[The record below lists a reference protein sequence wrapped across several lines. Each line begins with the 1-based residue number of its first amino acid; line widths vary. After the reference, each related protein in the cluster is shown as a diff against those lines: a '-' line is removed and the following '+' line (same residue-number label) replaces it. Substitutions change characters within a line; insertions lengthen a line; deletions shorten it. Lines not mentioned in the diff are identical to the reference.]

1 MAGGAAA
8 RPPRTEAGAQR
19 KAEPFRRRRTMEKT
33 MRKMKDSG
41 VEWIGE
47 IPEDWEV
54 FPLFALFKEKRC
66 KNIGLKEKNVLSL
79 SYGKIIRRNIENN
92 YGLLPKS
99 FETYNVVNKLN
110 IVLRL
115 TDLQNDKTSLRVGL
129 VTETGIITSAYI
141 TLENKINLDSRFFY
155 FLLYSY
161 DVLKVIYN
169 MGNGVRQNLKFIELS
184 RISLL
189 FPPLPE
195 QQRIADYLDDKCGQ
209 LDSCMELTRR
219 SMEKLREYK
228 NSLIAEAVTRGL
240 DPDVPMKDS
249 GIPWIGKIPEDW
261 DIIKLSYG
269 VSSFGS
275 GTTPASE
282 NESFY
287 DGNILWVTTSELREN
302 VIYDTKK
309 HISDLAL
316 DKFSA
321 LKLFHE
327 GSLVVAMYGAT
338 IGRMAFLGKKAT
350 TNQACCVIYGEV
362 YIILRYLYYFI
373 LAYKENIISLSQG
386 SGQPNLSQDIIKNIR
401 ITMPLKDEQ
410 QRIADYLDKK
420 CAHIDA
426 LLEQKQKLLDKLADY
441 KKSLIFECVT
451 GKREVTA

>member
-1 MAGGAAA
+1 MRMPWRAALPLA
-8 RPPRTEAGAQR
+8 KPRTEAGAQR

-54 FPLFALFKEKRC
+54 GKVKQHYKITLGKMLSSKKKSEDETYENYLCAQNVTENGLNFKTLKKMWFSQDEKSNFILNKNDVIIVEGGNVGLCCIYNGEYYPCYIQNALHK
-66 KNIGLKEKNVLSL
+66 VT
-79 SYGKIIRRNIENN
+79 SYGSFKNKFLFYWMKFVDSTTYIYQITN
-92 YGLLPKS
+92 KS
-99 FETYNVVNKLN
+99 TIAHYTKDKLGN
-110 IVLRL
+110 TPIVCLNS
-115 TDLQNDKTSLRVGL
+115 T
-129 VTETGIITSAYI
+129 
-141 TLENKINLDSRFFY
+141 
-155 FLLYSY
+155 
-161 DVLKVIYN
+161 
-169 MGNGVRQNLKFIELS
+169 
-184 RISLL
+184 
-189 FPPLPE
+189 E

-338 IGRMAFLGKKAT
+338 IGRMAFLEKKAT
-350 TNQACCVIYGEV
+350 TNQACCVI
-362 YIILRYLYYFI
+362 
-373 LAYKENIISLSQG
+373 
-386 SGQPNLSQDIIKNIR
+386 
-401 ITMPLKDEQ
+401 
-410 QRIADYLDKK
+410 
-420 CAHIDA
+420 
-426 LLEQKQKLLDKLADY
+426 
-441 KKSLIFECVT
+441 
-451 GKREVTA
+451 